1 MKPVSKSERSKLV
14 EECFKGRILESPSQ
28 TRCEK
33 MEKTEDFC
41 TVYPF
46 PAMMWRNGGYCPMAT
61 HSQVLA
67 ETKAEKV
74 RVGQQ
79 KQKKKI

>member
-1 MKPVSKSERSKLV
+1 MKSIDKSNRSKLV
-14 EECFKGRILESPSQ
+14 EECFKGLDLENP
-28 TRCEK
+28 TKEKCEK
-33 MEKTEDFC
+33 METSEDFC

-46 PAMMWRNGGYCPMAT
+46 PGMMWRHKKFCPMAT
-61 HSQVLA
+61 HAKFVGM
-67 ETKAEKV
+67 TEKEKI